1 MLTPDKIQQG
11 ITLVE
16 IVVALSIVVTVM
28 LTGMPNLS
36 AWIQNTQVR
45 TTAES
50 IQNGLQLARSEA
62 ARRNTSVH
70 FQFTSS
76 TDNSCALSTTVAN
89 WVVSLDDPADACGS
103 AVSDTVAPR
112 IIQTRSNTEG
122 TVRTAIVASQSM
134 ISFSGLGRSSG
145 AFTVNISN
153 PTAGTCKNAGGTV
166 RCLRILVSAMGQ
178 IRLCDPALSDAH
190 DPQYC

>member
-1 MLTPDKIQQG
+1 MLTPDKIQHG

-16 IVVALSIVVTVM
+16 IVVALSIVVIVM
-28 LTGMPNLS
+28 MTGMPNLS

-45 TTAES
+45 TTADS
-50 IQNGLQLARSEA
+50 IQNGLQLARSEG
-62 ARRNTSVH
+62 ARRNTSVR

-76 TDNSCALSTTVAN
+76 MDSGCALSTTVAN
-89 WVVSLDDPADACGS
+89 WVVSLDDPVGACGS
-103 AVSDTVAPR
+103 AASDTAPR

-134 ISFSGLGRSSG
+134 IMFTGLGRSSG
-145 AFTVNISN
+145 ALTVNISN
-153 PTAGTCKNAGGTV
+153 PTAGTCKNVGGTV

-178 IRLCDPALSDAH
+178 IRLCDPALSDAN